1 MARRRAAQKPSPS
14 LTERWRGL
22 RGWKRVALFA
32 VIAIGILSVLGLSG
46 GAVYGIQLENQ
57 DSFCASCH
65 TQPETKYY
73 QQSTATTATTLA
85 AFHTQK
91 QARCIDCHSGGGPF
105 GRMAGLTQGS
115 IDLLAYQSGNY
126 HTPAVTFS
134 RLGDDSCI
142 KCHGDTVTRGG
153 FNNHFHLYLR
163 QWQAADSNAA
173 GCVDCH
179 VAHST
184 GDSKQQFVQ
193 NSASTFCNRCH
204 QSLGRGR

>member
-1 MARRRAAQKPSPS
+1 MARRRTAQKPSPG
-14 LTERWRGL
+14 LAERLRGL
-22 RGWKRVALFA
+22 RGWKRVVLFA
-32 VIAIGILSVLGLSG
+32 AIAIGILSVLGLSG

-65 TQPETKYY
+65 TQPEAKYY
-73 QQSTATTATTLA
+73 QQSTTAPATTLA

-126 HTPAVTFS
+126 RAPAVTLTK
-134 RLGDDSCI
+134 LGDDSCI
-142 KCHGDTVTRGG
+142 KCHSDTVTRGG

-163 QWQAADSNAA
+163 QWQASDSTAA
-173 GCVDCH
+173 HCIDCH
-179 VAHST
+179 VAHPT
-184 GDSKQQFVQ
+184 GDPKQQFVQ
-193 NSASTFCNRCH
+193 NTAQAVCNQCH
-204 QSLGRGR
+204 RSLGR

>member
-1 MARRRAAQKPSPS
+1 MARHRAKAQKPSPS
-14 LTERWRGL
+14 LVGRL
-22 RGWKRVALFA
+22 RALQGWKRVVLFA
-32 VIAIGILSVLGLSG
+32 AMAIGILSVLGLSS

-65 TQPETKYY
+65 TQPEAKYF
-73 QQSTATTATTLA
+73 QQSMATPATTLA

-105 GRMAGLTQGS
+105 GRMEGLTQGG
-115 IDLLAYQSGNY
+115 IDLLAYQSGNF
-126 HTPAVTFS
+126 HAPAVT
-134 RLGDDSCI
+134 LAKLNDDSCV
-142 KCHGDTVTRGG
+142 KCHNDTVTRGG

-179 VAHST
+179 VAHPT
-184 GDSKQQFVQ
+184 GDPQQQFVQ
-193 NSASTFCNRCH
+193 NSAQAVCNQCH
-204 QSLGRGR
+204 RSLGR